1 MKAKELAT
9 LLEGVIVTN
18 KATIENTFNGVYAG
32 DLLSN
37 VMANAK
43 EDNLFVTIMANINTI
58 GVASLKDLPIIVLG
72 EGKQANDI
80 MIEKAN
86 EERIA
91 IIETPKNIVEVI
103 RKIYSNE
110 VLL

>member
-1 MKAKELAT
+1 MKAKELAV
-9 LLEGVIVTN
+9 LLEGIIVTDS
-18 KATIENTFNGVYAG
+18 ATIENTFTDVYAG

-43 EDNLFVTIMANINTI
+43 ENNLFVTIMANINTV

-72 EGKQANDI
+72 EGKHANDI
-80 MIEKAN
+80 MVAKAN
-86 EERIA
+86 EEKIA
-91 IIETPKNIVEVI
+91 IIETPKNVVEVI